1 MKDADADQCKLTFIR
16 SFLRY
21 QSWNDKKE
29 ESLDHMENTNAL
41 SDMRYALGVWYFNEK
56 LTNKANPCCFLYIS
70 SANQPTDSI
79 AQANMYTVKHNLLLS
94 YVTALN
100 DYGKWHI

>member
-1 MKDADADQCKLTFIR
+1 
-16 SFLRY
+16 
-21 QSWNDKKE
+21 
-29 ESLDHMENTNAL
+29 MEHTNAL
-41 SDMRYALGVWYFNEK
+41 SDMRYALGVWH
-56 LTNKANPCCFLYIS
+56 ANPCFFYVS

-100 DYGKWHI
+100 SYGKRHL